1 MSQKPSQIVENIS
14 TAIPAIAKTIQ
25 GGWDNI
31 QSLNIK
37 TNHSV
42 SLPIWSCTLDDKE
55 SGRWH
60 GLQAKGDKEDVE
72 DEQDASELKPATAQ
86 ARKRPSDSEKEE
98 EEEMKPKKRAKGEDH
113 GSNVKGKLHSSKS
126 SKIGDVETISR
137 HQTQRRTKEP
147 LLSVKSSLNDTT
159 APPTKE
165 SKSVGATT
173 ERKKTL
179 DIGDTKSSQPPS
191 STSIEVLANQKSSD
205 TQLSRSVSLRK
216 TKSSSVTTTVT
227 TSSRSDGKAGKK
239 EKSPKT
245 SDINSAKPSLSKE
258 IKQKHSLDLLERKKQ
273 LVMKTK
279 GRKSAKNAMLGKKVA
294 QG

>member
-1 MSQKPSQIVENIS
+1 MSQKPAQIVENIS

-42 SLPIWSCTLDDKE
+42 SLPIWSCTLDDTE
-55 SGRWH
+55 GGRWH
-60 GLQAKGDKEDVE
+60 GLQAKGDGEDVG
-72 DEQDASELKPATAQ
+72 DEEDASELKRATAQ

-98 EEEMKPKKRAKGEDH
+98 EEDMKPRKRAKGEDH
-113 GSNVKGKLHSSKS
+113 GANVKGKLHSVSTS
-126 SKIGDVETISR
+126 PILLDLVVSR

-147 LLSVKSSLNDTT
+147 LLSAKSSLSDNT
-159 APPTKE
+159 APPIKE
-165 SKSVGATT
+165 SKSVAAKTG
-173 ERKKTL
+173 RKKTL
-179 DIGDTKSSQPPS
+179 NIGETKSQPPS
-191 STSIEVLANQKSSD
+191 STSIEVLSNQRSSD
-205 TQLSRSVSLRK
+205 TQPSRSVSLRK
-216 TKSSSVTTTVT
+216 TKSSSTVT

-239 EKSPKT
+239 EKSRKT
-245 SDINSAKPSLSKE
+245 SDIKPAKPSLSKE

-279 GRKSAKNAMLGKKVA
+279 GRKSVKNAMLGKKVA